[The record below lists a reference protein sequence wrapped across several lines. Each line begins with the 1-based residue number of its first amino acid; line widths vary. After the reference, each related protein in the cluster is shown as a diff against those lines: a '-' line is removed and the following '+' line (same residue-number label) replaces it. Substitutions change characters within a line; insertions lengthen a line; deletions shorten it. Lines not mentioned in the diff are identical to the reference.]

1 MQNPHAMMVLRSDG
15 GLLSGGPGR
24 NTLTKGLAKMAAG
37 MSGTLPR
44 SSVAIRERERA
55 GLQKDVADTARA
67 GQQKDVADP
76 TATPAPI
83 QPRLAE
89 MLETDAQLAKR
100 PSSDSLNSV
109 NLDMNVFM

>member
-1 MQNPHAMMVLRSDG
+1 MMVLRSDG

-55 GLQKDVADTARA
+55 GLQKDVADTAA
-67 GQQKDVADP
+67 A
-76 TATPAPI
+76 PAQA

-89 MLETDAQLAKR
+89 MLETDAQLVKR